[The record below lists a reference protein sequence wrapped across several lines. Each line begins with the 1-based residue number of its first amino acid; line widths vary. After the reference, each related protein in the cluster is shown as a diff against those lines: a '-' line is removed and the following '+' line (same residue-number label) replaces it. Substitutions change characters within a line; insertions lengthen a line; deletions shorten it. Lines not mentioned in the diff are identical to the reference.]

1 MAYKQDK
8 VSVAVLKYVSDI
20 IQFHVKNPDIG
31 FVTITG
37 CEVTGDLSI
46 AKLYVS
52 FLGKGDATKRL
63 QALDKSKGF
72 IRSELAKKL
81 TIRKVPSLIFVID
94 DSFEKGAKIEKILQ
108 SIDK

>member
-52 FLGKGDATKRL
+52 FLG
-63 QALDKSKGF
+63 Q
-72 IRSELAKKL
+72 
-81 TIRKVPSLIFVID
+81 
-94 DSFEKGAKIEKILQ
+94 
-108 SIDK
+108 

>member
-37 CEVTGDLSI
+37 S
-46 AKLYVS
+46 
-52 FLGKGDATKRL
+52 
-63 QALDKSKGF
+63 
-72 IRSELAKKL
+72 
-81 TIRKVPSLIFVID
+81 SLIF
-94 DSFEKGAKIEKILQ
+94 G
-108 SIDK
+108 